1 MKLNLFILIFFVSSS
16 IFSQNNAD
24 SLIIKNKVKSVR
36 VYDNSNK
43 LVSKSEFDSLGK
55 LVYRLENDL
64 GGFKK
69 LKSTLTKV
77 YDKNGLNIISV
88 STHSN
93 FEKPTVWRHEYDL
106 NGNRIRIL
114 DEFGNY
120 VFKFVY
126 DKDGFKTQKIAYNNE
141 NKVHRKS
148 YFQKFDNGKKVVEKV
163 GNDSIPDRINTNT
176 YDEYGNIL
184 KSESL
189 DGAKVNSLI
198 EYYYEENRL
207 VKTTYYDGYGK
218 KYSYNKNGQL
228 TKIQGY
234 KQELDK
240 EVILNYEQ
248 FEYNELGLIEKYIEE
263 KTKENLKSEYRYEY
277 EFYK

>member
-55 LVYRLENDL
+55 LVYRLDNDF

-126 DKDGFKTQKIAYNNE
+126 DKDGFKTQEITYNNE

-207 VKTTYYDGYGK
+207 VKTTYYGGYGK

>member
-1 MKLNLFILIFFVSSS
+1 MKPNLFILIFFVSSS

-207 VKTTYYDGYGK
+207 VKTTYYGGYGK

-228 TKIQGY
+228 TKTQGY
-234 KQELDK
+234 KKELDK